1 MSSASPALQ
10 VDSLPTEPPGKA
22 LNMLDSNIT
31 QVFSCLF
38 NVGKMFYYLK
48 VISNPNE
55 EQSLPSLSNLH
66 LILCFISF
74 LFLSINKVWLK
85 SWIKMALASCLH
97 FVLKDNDILAL
108 WLIQAFFKYK
118 LLVLCVCNNKFNN
131 ESSQNFCQNSEES
144 EIKLLTSVGSQKKQ
158 ENSRKTSACSS
169 LTTPKPLS
177 VWITTNCGKFFKRWE
192 YQTTLSAPW
201 EICI

>member
-1 MSSASPALQ
+1 MLNHFRQCPTPCHPMDCSPPGSSFHWILQARILEWVAMPSSRESSNPGIEPESPASPALQ
-10 VDSLPTEPPGKA
+10 VDSLPTEPPGKP

-74 LFLSINKVWLK
+74 LFLSINKV
-85 SWIKMALASCLH
+85 
-97 FVLKDNDILAL
+97 
-108 WLIQAFFKYK
+108 
-118 LLVLCVCNNKFNN
+118 
-131 ESSQNFCQNSEES
+131 
-144 EIKLLTSVGSQKKQ
+144 
-158 ENSRKTSACSS
+158 
-169 LTTPKPLS
+169 
-177 VWITTNCGKFFKRWE
+177 
-192 YQTTLSAPW
+192 
-201 EICI
+201 